1 MHVKPRLIGVV
12 PHSGRAG
19 QRERVFHNRLY
30 NRPLSIT
37 IHAVVFHIFRVMIN
51 LAEHIRTIP
60 GFPKPGILFYDIST
74 LIQHAEAFRE
84 TVRQLADA
92 VKEWGQIDL
101 IAAPEA
107 RGFIF
112 AAPLAIELGVGL
124 VPVRKPGKLPF
135 TTVAKSY
142 DLEYGTNTIQIHSD
156 AIQPGNRVL
165 LLDDLLATGGTIE
178 ACRQLVT
185 ELGGEIVGVAF
196 VMELLALKGREKI
209 GSPNIKSLLQFEY
222 C

>member
-1 MHVKPRLIGVV
+1 MD
-12 PHSGRAG
+12 
-19 QRERVFHNRLY
+19 
-30 NRPLSIT
+30 
-37 IHAVVFHIFRVMIN
+37 

-60 GFPKPGILFYDIST
+60 DFPKPGILFYDITT
-74 LIQHAEAFRE
+74 LIQHAEAFTT

-92 VKEWGQIDL
+92 IKEWERIDL

-112 AAPLAIELGVGL
+112 AAPLAIELEVGL
-124 VPVRKPGKLPF
+124 IPIRKPGKLPF
-135 TTVAKSY
+135 STVSKSY
-142 DLEYGTNTIQIHSD
+142 DLEYGSNMIQINSD
-156 AIQPGNRVL
+156 AVSPGKRVL
-165 LLDDLLATGGTIE
+165 LLDDLLATGGTME

-185 ELGGEIVGVAF
+185 ELGGEVVGAVF

-209 GSPNIKSLLQFEY
+209 DMPNVKSLLQFEY